1 MSLKAV
7 ANGPARGNHEVDN
20 AARDHSDADALTVV
34 AQTAVPTPP
43 VPDAPAF
50 QMPIDIRSAALTV
63 LAVLAVVLVLQY
75 AQAMIIPIVLS
86 VLISYALE
94 PIIAWLERRRVPRA
108 LSAAVVLLSLV
119 AAGGWLLYGLRSQAT
134 AIVEQLPQAARRFRQ
149 SVENDRPTAASAI
162 QQVQRAAT
170 ELERAANAAAP
181 PPPPAGIQ
189 RVQVETPPINIS
201 DYVMWGSLGVVAAAG
216 QLVLILFLVY
226 FLLSSGDLYRRKLV
240 KIAGPSLTEK
250 KVTVQILQE
259 IDRQIEMFLI
269 VEVFTSLI
277 VGLAT
282 WLAFRALGV
291 EQAAVWGVLAGL
303 FNSIPYFGPVIVTGA
318 TSVVGFLQFGSLRMA
333 IVVGVVALIITS
345 LEGFLLTPWLTS
357 RATRMNAVAIFV
369 GLLFWGWV
377 WNVWGMLLAVPMLM
391 VMKVV
396 CDHVEDFK
404 GVAELLGD

>member
-7 ANGPARGNHEVDN
+7 ANNPATGNHGTGG
-20 AARDHSDADALTVV
+20 AARDHSETAASTIDP
-34 AQTAVPTPP
+34 QTATPDLPIPEALAIRMP
-43 VPDAPAF
+43 V
-50 QMPIDIRSAALTV
+50 DIRSAALTV
-63 LAVLAVVLVLQY
+63 LAVLAIVLVLQY
-75 AQAMIIPIVLS
+75 AQAMIIPIVLA

-94 PIIAWLERRRVPRA
+94 PVIAWLERRRVPRA
-108 LSAAVVLLSLV
+108 LGAAVVLLSLV

-149 SVENDRPTAASAI
+149 SVESDRPTAASAI
-162 QQVQRAAT
+162 QQVQKAAT
-170 ELERAANAAAP
+170 ELERAANSATP
-181 PPPPAGIQ
+181 PPPPTGIQ
-189 RVQVETPPINIS
+189 RVQVETPPIKIS
-201 DYVMWGSLGVVAAAG
+201 DYLMWGSLGVVAAVG

-240 KIAGPSLTEK
+240 KIAGPSLTDK
-250 KVTVQILQE
+250 RVTVQILQE

-269 VEVFTSLI
+269 VEVFTSLV

-282 WLAFRALGV
+282 WLAFLALGV

-318 TSVVGFLQFGSLRMA
+318 TSVVAFLQFGSLRMA
-333 IVVGVVALIITS
+333 IVVGAVSLIITS

-396 CDHVEDFK
+396 CDHVDDFK
-404 GVAELLGD
+404 GISELLGD